1 MAQGKTWQLATLL
14 MGVALSPLL
23 TGCNTVV
30 VHGPAHVRGALAE
43 KERNELA
50 KTNAQMGADFKEEA
64 LLYPSSS
71 IARPKACMAFSGGGI
86 RSAAFSIGVMKGL
99 HQLKLKREPGTE
111 VAKGYFDQIDVMS
124 GASGGAY
131 AVTWYY
137 MNQMKGGYTR
147 DSIFNDPPKDP
158 AECTRNALCYLQ
170 EHADFIDTPFL
181 TMATISDGVLVPLNL
196 LANGLFGWHWNTSFV
211 ATSMYEYAITRTF
224 HNGHAAE
231 LKELLPYLEARKKAN
246 DPLPVPIVTATWR
259 VDEDSGNEGAK
270 LSNTVFEV
278 TPLRYGS
285 EGLRYSQAGDAF
297 PFVDVAELVEVSGS
311 AVDTTQGVPGASERV
326 VFSALNIDTGRFFDN
341 DYKGRSNGRD
351 VRGIWQKLG
360 WYASPFPAYFLSH
373 AYLRDAYGERIY
385 LSDGGHAENLAAWPV
400 IRRLCENIIIVDA
413 EYDPDYTFGSY
424 FRLKHAVER
433 EMHVAMQLQPEADHV
448 DVEKIEPDL
457 EQGRTLKNLGSDA
470 WKQAISAKH
479 YPHAAAVLG
488 GSIGPFPVEGQAP
501 GQVQDLTLN
510 VTYIK
515 MALDESMDD
524 ATREKEYGP
533 EASAYFKAAQSNT
546 CEKRPYLL
554 AHLWPC
560 AFPQYSTAHQNFSP
574 EQFAAYVGLGEH
586 IVQNQIRYEPS
597 CHRLVPRRWAGCSPP
612 K

>member
-1 MAQGKTWQLATLL
+1 MVQRSTWQLATWFAGAVTLTFI
-14 MGVALSPLL
+14 

-43 KERNELA
+43 HERNEVA

-64 LLYPSSS
+64 LLYPSASTS
-71 IARPKACMAFSGGGI
+71 RPKACMAFSGGGI

-99 HQLKLKREPGTE
+99 HQLQLKQQPGTD
-111 VAKGYFDQIDVMS
+111 VAKGYFDDVDVMS

-147 DSIFNDPPKDP
+147 DSVFGADSMKYLKD
-158 AECTRNALCYLQ
+158 
-170 EHADFIDTPFL
+170 HADFIDTPFL
-181 TMATISDGVLVPLNL
+181 TVATISDGVLIPLNL
-196 LANGLFGWHWNTSFV
+196 VTNGLFGWHWNTSFV

-224 HNGHAAE
+224 HNGHPAE
-231 LKELLPYLEARKKAN
+231 LKELRPYLEARKKAN

-285 EGLRYSQAGDAF
+285 EGLRYSQTGEAF
-297 PFVDVAELVEVSGS
+297 PFVDIAELVEVSGS

-326 VFSALNIDTGRFFDN
+326 VFSALNIDTGRFFRN
-341 DYKGRSNGRD
+341 DYTGRSNGID
-351 VRGIWQKLG
+351 VRGFWQKLG
-360 WYASPFPAYFLSH
+360 WYASPFPVYFLSH

-424 FRLKHAVER
+424 FRLKNAVER

-448 DVEKIEPDL
+448 DVERIEP
-457 EQGRTLKNLGSDA
+457 EIEKSRTLNNLGSHT

-501 GQVQDLTLN
+501 GTTENLSLN

-524 ATREKEYGP
+524 AMREKEYGQ

-546 CEKRPYLL
+546 CEKRPYIL
-554 AHLWPC
+554 AHLWDC

-597 CHRLVPRRWAGCSPP
+597 CNRLVPRRWVRCSPP